1 MITEKIYCITYNSK
15 DCSYEENMYCIA
27 DTIEEAIEMA
37 REYNKGSNIKEV
49 RYCFSAK
56 RKSTKT
62 ITVEV

>member
-1 MITEKIYCITYNSK
+1 MITEKIYHITYNSK
-15 DCSYEENMYCIA
+15 GYFYEENMYCIA

-37 REYNKGSNIKEV
+37 REYNKGSNIKEI

-62 ITVEV
+62 ITIDV